1 MTIPVSS
8 SSPQA
13 APIDPVPPS
22 LSAPKRPTPG
32 SATPLAVALLA
43 MLAVLWGFNW
53 PIMKV
58 GLAEVPPW
66 VFRGSASVVSGF
78 GLFAVAMIGR
88 HSLKIPRD
96 KWRPLFLSGILN
108 MALWNILVL
117 YGIDLMDAG
126 RAGILAY
133 TMPLWATL
141 VGAFVLKDR
150 LGIRA
155 IVGLSLGLAG
165 MALLFSVDAKS
176 LAGPPLGPILVV
188 AAAFCWGAG
197 TVVVK
202 HAGFTQPVTVVCG
215 WQHLIGAVPVLVIAV
230 FWDLDNMGEVT
241 LWPAM
246 AVLYNMTITGIL
258 CYWAYFK
265 VVSLLP
271 VVASTVGTLMVPVVG
286 VFANAL
292 IFGVRPQWVDYAA
305 LLCVAAAV
313 FLVMTRRNR

>member
-1 MTIPVSS
+1 MTIPVST
-8 SSPQA
+8 SSPEPA
-13 APIDPVPPS
+13 RIDPAPAS
-22 LSAPKRPTPG
+22 LSAPKTPTPG
-32 SATPLAVALLA
+32 SSTPLAVALLA
-43 MLAVLWGFNW
+43 LLAVFWGFNW

-58 GLAEVPPW
+58 GLAEIPPW
-66 VFRGSASVVSGF
+66 VFRGSASVVSGI
-78 GLFAVAMIGR
+78 GLFAVAKIGGS
-88 HSLKIPRD
+88 SLRIPRD
-96 KWRPLFLSGILN
+96 KWRPLILSALLN

-150 LGIRA
+150 LGTRA
-155 IVGLSLGLAG
+155 IAGLALGLAG
-165 MALLFSVDAKS
+165 MGLLFSVDAQS

-215 WQHLIGAVPVLVIAV
+215 WQHLIGVIPVLVIMFA
-230 FWDLDNMGEVT
+230 WDIDNVGEVT
-241 LWPAM
+241 FWPAM
-246 AVLYNMTITGIL
+246 AVVYNMTVTGIL

-292 IFGVRPQWVDYAA
+292 IFSVQPQWVDYAA
-305 LLCVAAAV
+305 LLCVGGAV
-313 FLVMTRRNR
+313 FLVMTRRTR

>member
-1 MTIPVSS
+1 MTIPVSTAPQS
-8 SSPQA
+8 ST
-13 APIDPVPPS
+13 APRS
-22 LSAPKRPTPG
+22 S
-32 SATPLAVALLA
+32 TPLAVALLA
-43 MLAVLWGFNW
+43 VIAVFWGFNW

-58 GLAEVPPW
+58 GLQEVPPW
-66 VFRGSASVVSGF
+66 VFRASASIVAGL
-78 GLFAVAMIGR
+78 GLFAVALIGR
-88 HSLKIPRD
+88 HSLAIPRD
-96 KWRPLFLSGILN
+96 KWGPLTLSAVLN
-108 MALWNILVL
+108 MSLWNILVL

-133 TMPLWATL
+133 TMPLWATV

-150 LGIRA
+150 LGPRA
-155 IVGLSLGLAG
+155 IAGLALGLAG
-165 MALLFSVDAKS
+165 MALLFSVDAEA
-176 LAGPPLGPILVV
+176 LAGSLWGPTLVV

-202 HAGFTQPVTVVCG
+202 NAGFTQPVTVVCG
-215 WQHLIGAVPVLVIAV
+215 WQHLIGTLPVAVIAV
-230 FWDLDNMGEVT
+230 AWDVHNMGEVT

-246 AVLYNMTITGIL
+246 AVVYNMTITGIL

-271 VVASTVGTLMVPVVG
+271 VVASTVGTLMVPVIG

-305 LLCVAAAV
+305 LLCVGGAV
-313 FLVMTRRNR
+313 FLVMTKRGR

>member
-1 MTIPVSS
+1 MSTI
-8 SSPQA
+8 SPQ
-13 APIDPVPPS
+13 PGRIDPAPSS
-22 LSAPKRPTPG
+22 LSAPKPPAPG
-32 SATPLAVALLA
+32 ASTPLAVALLA
-43 MLAVLWGFNW
+43 LLAVFWGFNW

-58 GLAEVPPW
+58 GLAEIPPW
-66 VFRGSASVVSGF
+66 VFRGSASVVSGI
-78 GLFAVAMIGR
+78 GLFAVAKIGG
-88 HSLKIPRD
+88 HSLRIPRE
-96 KWRPLFLSGILN
+96 KWRPLILSAMLN

-155 IVGLSLGLAG
+155 IAGLALGLAG
-165 MALLFSVDAKS
+165 MALLFSVDAQS
-176 LAGPPLGPILVV
+176 LAGPPLGPLLVV
-188 AAAFCWGAG
+188 VAAFCWGAG

-215 WQHLIGAVPVLVIAV
+215 WQHLIGVIPVLVIMFV
-230 FWDLDNMGEVT
+230 WDIQNVGDVT
-241 LWPAM
+241 FWPAM
-246 AVLYNMTITGIL
+246 AVVYNMTVTGIL

-265 VVSLLP
+265 VVSMLP

-292 IFGVRPQWVDYAA
+292 IFSVEPQWVDYAA
-305 LLCVAAAV
+305 LLCVGGAV
-313 FLVMTRRNR
+313 FLVMTRRR

>member
-8 SSPQA
+8 SSPRP
-13 APIDPVPPS
+13 APIDPAPAS
-22 LSAPKRPTPG
+22 LSASKTPPSG
-32 SATPLAVALLA
+32 SSTPLAVGLLA

-66 VFRGSASVVSGF
+66 VFRGSASVVSGL
-78 GLFAVAMIGR
+78 GLFAVAMIGGN
-88 HSLKIPRD
+88 SLRIPRD
-96 KWRPLFLSGILN
+96 KWRPLILSALLN

-117 YGIDLMDAG
+117 YGIALMDAG

-155 IVGLSLGLAG
+155 IAGLSLGLAG

-176 LAGPPLGPILVV
+176 LAGPPLGPLLVV

-197 TVVVK
+197 TVIVK

-215 WQHLIGAVPVLVIAV
+215 WQHLIGVIPVLVIAI
-230 FWDLDNMGEVT
+230 FWDLDNMGDVT
-241 LWPAM
+241 FWPAM
-246 AVLYNMTITGIL
+246 AVFYNMTVTGIL

-313 FLVMTRRNR
+313 FLVMTRRPR